1 MIIPD
6 ELYIKAIRQALIE
19 SGFYNTYVEDVNP
32 NLKPSITIDTV
43 DYYKS
48 LAWSSFYQVDPFVV
62 VELKEINKD
71 EDNLH

>member
-1 MIIPD
+1 MIVPD
-6 ELYIKAIRQALIE
+6 ELYAKAIRQALIE

-32 NLKPSITIDTV
+32 LYLKHSITIDTV

-62 VELKEINKD
+62 VELKENTN
-71 EDNLH
+71 E